1 MEAQRADPDSA
12 SVLKAFLRARRQ
24 RLRPEDLGL
33 PSRHTRGTGLRRE
46 DVAELLEVSP
56 LWYALFESGTS
67 GRRFSGTFLER
78 LQDVLCLDPNDRL
91 AFIELVVISG
101 HANPEVEARWHRSR
115 NQSVLHDIAVALARI
130 DGTPNFETALAL
142 ARSSLR
148 AILVDLGAGRT
159 DDHPRFDNQ
168 Q

>member
-1 MEAQRADPDSA
+1 MTSWKRSVPTPTRPPSSKLFYAPGANGCAQKISDC
-12 SVLKAFLRARRQ
+12 
-24 RLRPEDLGL
+24 L
-33 PSRHTRGTGLRRE
+33 PGIHGRE